1 MPHSNKKFFYHLL
14 AIATAGIWGTTFVAT
29 KTLLLVGL
37 TPAEIFIYRFSLA
50 YLCIIFI
57 AGRQVFAKSWLDE
70 IKMIAAGLTGG
81 SVYFTTENTALEF
94 TQASNVGILI
104 SITPLLTTLLGMAIY
119 KSERTKRPWRIVA
132 GSSIALIG
140 VAAIVLNGN
149 TEMHF
154 NLKGDLLTLAA
165 ALSWAFYSLIVKN
178 LSRRYPVAFI
188 SRKVFGYGLLS
199 MAVWMPFSHPASFH
213 LSALSDLDVLL
224 NLLFLGVIASMGCYT
239 AWNVVVR
246 KIGMVKATNYINL
259 NPIVTFIA
267 AFLILDERITTV
279 ALVGSAAVIFGVCL
293 AEKSK

>member
-29 KTLLLVGL
+29 KTLLLAGL

-154 NLKGDLLTLAA
+154 NPIDTRGSPVVGFLQPNRQKSEPTLSGSIHIAQSVR
-165 ALSWAFYSLIVKN
+165 L
-178 LSRRYPVAFI
+178 RVAFHGCLDAILPSGVFPSFRPIRLGRIAQFAFPRSHSVHGMLHGLERRRAENRNGKSHQLYQSQPDCHIHSRI
-188 SRKVFGYGLLS
+188 SNS
-199 MAVWMPFSHPASFH
+199 
-213 LSALSDLDVLL
+213 
-224 NLLFLGVIASMGCYT
+224 
-239 AWNVVVR
+239 
-246 KIGMVKATNYINL
+246 
-259 NPIVTFIA
+259 
-267 AFLILDERITTV
+267 
-279 ALVGSAAVIFGVCL
+279 
-293 AEKSK
+293 